1 MITIYNML
9 MSTFTKTLA
18 TIGAGA
24 ILLPSVVFAS
34 GVGERTFEGRG
45 RVTAEGMGVGAFE
58 GGGKMFVKGSGTLS
72 FSKNAEVKIRGTGI
86 RSETDD
92 MITYTGF
99 NGTARI
105 HGKNVEGSLN
115 GDVEQFSVRGKGKVE
130 LEGDGTVHARRW
142 KPMTGASV
150 TEIAN

>member
-1 MITIYNML
+1 

-34 GVGERTFEGRG
+34 GVDQRLFEGRG
-45 RVTAEGMGVGAFE
+45 RVTAEGMGVGVFE
-58 GGGKMFVKGSGTLS
+58 GNGKLFVEGSGTLT
-72 FSKNAEVKIRGTGI
+72 FSKNADVKIRGTGVRI
-86 RSETDD
+86 ETDD

-105 HGKNVEGSLN
+105 RGKNVEGSLK

-130 LEGDGTVHARRW
+130 LDGEGTVHARRW
-142 KPMTGASV
+142 KPLVKPEAGEVAK
-150 TEIAN
+150 